1 MITKLQ
7 EFVDRAQEHPP
18 TRVAVAAAAHKLVLQ
33 SVQRAVD
40 LGLIVPLLVGREAD
54 IREQAEAIEWAL
66 TDEEIVSTET
76 NRHSAQVAV
85 GLVRQGEADVLMKGY
100 LHTDEMLKAVLQ
112 QETGLRTDR
121 LLSHVFILEVP
132 TYHKL
137 LLITDAAINIH
148 PDISE
153 KASITQNAVDLARRL
168 GAERPKVAALSSIE
182 TINPNIPSTVHAA
195 CLSKMA
201 ERGQIKNAVVDGPL
215 AFDNAI
221 SAEAAR
227 DKAIDSPVAGDV
239 DVVVVPDLD
248 AGNILSKNL
257 EYLASAK
264 MAGIVMGASAPVVLT
279 SRSDPPKARVYSLA
293 LASLLIQGLEDAPA
307 GLGSGSTWK
316 PSEKSLGSESAEDE

>member
-7 EFVDRAQEHPP
+7 ELVELAKQRPP

-40 LGLIVPLLVGREAD
+40 QGLIIPLLVGREEDIRQQAAD
-54 IREQAEAIEWAL
+54 IGWELADEQIFPTA
-66 TDEEIVSTET
+66 T
-76 NRHSAQVAV
+76 NKAAADAAV
-85 GLVRQGEADVLMKGY
+85 DLVKKGEAQVLMKGY
-100 LHTDEMLKAVLQ
+100 LHTDEMLRSVLRQ
-112 QETGLRTDR
+112 GTGLRTDR
-121 LLSHVFILEVP
+121 LLSHVFVLEVP

-137 LLITDAAINIH
+137 LLITDAAINIT
-148 PDISE
+148 PGITE

-168 GAERPKVAALSSIE
+168 GVDRPKVAALSSIE

-195 CLSKMA
+195 CLSKMS
-201 ERGQIKNAVVDGPL
+201 ERGQIKGAIVDGPL

-221 SAEAAR
+221 SAEAAQ
-227 DKAIDSPVAGDV
+227 DKAINSPVSGDV

-264 MAGIVMGASAPVVLT
+264 MAGIVMGALAPVVLT
-279 SRSDPPKARVYSLA
+279 SRSDPPRARVYSLA
-293 LASLLIQGLEDAPA
+293 LASLLC
-307 GLGSGSTWK
+307 
-316 PSEKSLGSESAEDE
+316 

>member
-1 MITKLQ
+1 MFRKL
-7 EFVDRAQEHPP
+7 EELVDLARKNPP

-40 LGLIVPLLVGREAD
+40 LGLVVPLLVGRESD
-54 IREQAEAIEWAL
+54 IRAEAEAIGWEL
-66 TDEEIVSTET
+66 KDEEIVPTLT
-76 NRHSAQVAV
+76 NKLAAQAAV
-85 GLVRQGEADVLMKGY
+85 DLVREDRADILMKGY
-100 LHTDEMLKAVLQ
+100 LHTDEMLHAVLRH
-112 QETGLRTDR
+112 ESGLRTDR
-121 LLSHVFILEVP
+121 LLSHVFVLEVP

-137 LLITDAAINIH
+137 LLITDAAININ
-148 PDISE
+148 PDITQ
-153 KASITQNAVDLARRL
+153 KGYITQNAVDLAQRL
-168 GAERPKVAALSSIE
+168 GVEVPKVAALSSVE

-201 ERGQIKNAVVDGPL
+201 ERGQIKGAIVDGPL

-221 SAEAAR
+221 SAEAA
-227 DKAIDSPVAGDV
+227 KEKGIVSPVSGDV

-279 SRSDPPKARVYSLA
+279 SRSDPPRARVYSLA
-293 LASLLIQGLEDAPA
+293 LAGLLCC
-307 GLGSGSTWK
+307 
-316 PSEKSLGSESAEDE
+316 